1 MDYEE
6 VKQQIKLDEGL
17 SLKLYRCSSGK
28 LSIGYGW
35 NLEDNGIPQRIADEL
50 FEVAFA
56 VAKSD
61 AAMFIGPMAWSQ
73 LTEARRGVVINMAY
87 NLGLNRLRGFKQ
99 LRHYLQ
105 QGDYEKAAN
114 EMVDSMWYGQVGER
128 AQRLVDDMR
137 VG

>member
-1 MDYEE
+1 
-6 VKQQIKLDEGL
+6 
-17 SLKLYRCSSGK
+17 
-28 LSIGYGW
+28 
-35 NLEDNGIPQRIADEL
+35 
-50 FEVAFA
+50 
-56 VAKSD
+56 
-61 AAMFIGPMAWSQ
+61 
-73 LTEARRGVVINMAY
+73 MAY